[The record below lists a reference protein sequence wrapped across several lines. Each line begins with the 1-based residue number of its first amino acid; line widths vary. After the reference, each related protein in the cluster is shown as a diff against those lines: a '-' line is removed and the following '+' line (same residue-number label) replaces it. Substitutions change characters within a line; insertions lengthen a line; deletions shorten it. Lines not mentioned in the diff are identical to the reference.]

1 MGFGVQAEFSSQ
13 VGAGTYRRVVP
24 ERAMIPMRH
33 AARDLDALGVNPAI
47 IFGKQRCDHRAYVIR
62 LADATRKPRRARTSA
77 GGRPVGRN
85 CRFRYYAPRQVA
97 VPILIAEM
105 CATVL

>member
-1 MGFGVQAEFSSQ
+1 
-13 VGAGTYRRVVP
+13 
-24 ERAMIPMRH
+24 MIPMRH
-33 AARDLDALGVNPAI
+33 AARDLDALGVNPVI

-62 LADATRKPRRARTSA
+62 LADATRKPRLARSRKA
-77 GGRPVGRN
+77 
-85 CRFRYYAPRQVA
+85 RFRYYAPRQVA